1 MDLIR
6 NIVSCENETC
16 SSDLSIQPQILELT
30 GGFKQGPE
38 PSLVSPIYPGLC
50 NLPVARSFR
59 AGELCPLSTVDVTGL
74 RRRNQ
79 FSSRNLFTLGV
90 MLGVPLITDSGFQAN
105 NLVCL

>member
-16 SSDLSIQPQILELT
+16 SSDLNMQPPILELT

-38 PSLVSPIYPGLC
+38 LSLVSPIYPGLC

-59 AGELCPLSTVDVTGL
+59 AGELCPLYCGCHGAEEKKSIFIKKHFHAGSHAGSALD
-74 RRRNQ
+74 N
-79 FSSRNLFTLGV
+79 
-90 MLGVPLITDSGFQAN
+90 
-105 NLVCL
+105 